1 MDLSHNRI
9 KSISEVLVGGKG
21 SGLRMLN
28 LGGNCIEKIGWEI
41 CELGKLEVLDLSGN
55 GFGNLPVKLFSRKS
69 CLGELRLDWC
79 EYLIPKCSQ
88 KIGRYSKAR
97 AAPGQYSVSI
107 ENICEY
113 LESCP

>member
-1 MDLSHNRI
+1 M
-9 KSISEVLVGGKG
+9 VL
-21 SGLRMLN
+21 
-28 LGGNCIEKIGWEI
+28 GNNYIEKISEKI
-41 CELGKLEVLDLSGN
+41 CGLRKLERLDLSGN
-55 GFGNLPVKLFSRKS
+55 SFGNLPVKLFDRRG
-69 CLGELRLDWC
+69 CLGELKLDWC

-88 KIGRYSKAR
+88 KIERYNKAR